1 MQVLGLLYAYRI
13 PCGISKNV
21 AINELQATWLITRG
35 SESLLHVWHQT
46 TPTILNPKVICE
58 VTLSSGPSLTL

>member
-1 MQVLGLLYAYRI
+1 MPIELL
-13 PCGISKNV
+13 V
-21 AINELQATWLITRG
+21 AFPRMWQSMSSVWLITRG

-46 TPTILNPKVICE
+46 APTIVNPKVICE